1 VAKSTF
7 KGREYPWLSMSG
19 TSMSGPCAAG
29 IVALW
34 LQANPKLSPDDV
46 KSVFK
51 ATAKHIEVDG
61 QWPNNV
67 YGYGLIDAYAGIQ
80 EVLKQ
85 ATGIQTVERPVADDD
100 APWYTIYGIRL
111 DQKPTRRGIYVHQ
124 GRKVIIR

>member
-1 VAKSTF
+1 
-7 KGREYPWLSMSG
+7 
-19 TSMSGPCAAG
+19 MSGPCAAG

-61 QWPNNV
+61 LWPNNV

-85 ATGIQTVERPVADDD
+85 ASGIQTVEREVADDD